1 MSYKEGLYFIAACL
15 TISFE
20 NKNRLKV
27 EKLLKSNSID
37 WDNLVKISTSHYVFP
52 ALYCNLKREGFLHYL
67 PEDLVNYMKHITTLN
82 RKRNL
87 QIIYQAKELNNLLLL
102 NKVTPIFLKGT
113 GNLLAGLYNDVAER
127 MIGDI
132 DFIFSKQDYPK
143 AINILRDNGY
153 YNVGRYDFDF
163 PEQRHYVRL
172 KKNKRIAAVEIH
184 KGLLIEKY
192 SNEFNYNIVK
202 ESMQVINGIS
212 VLSYSNKLNLSIIAS
227 QINDKRSY
235 YKTIALRNAYDVF
248 LLSKK
253 TNAKD
258 AINTLKKLNQPL
270 NFFLATCFEVFN
282 KISSLDYNKTKKTTL
297 HLTSF
302 NLQFT
307 NIKKTKRNHNLITI
321 FIFLKTRINIIYKS
335 VLYIEYRNWLFKRV
349 LGKSWYKEKLKQL
362 GIK

>member
-1 MSYKEGLYFIAACL
+1 MSYKEELYFIAACL
-15 TISFE
+15 TISFD

-37 WDNLVKISTSHYVFP
+37 WDNLVKISTGHYVFP
-52 ALYCNLKREGFLHYL
+52 ALYCNLKREDFLHYL
-67 PEDLVNYMKHITTLN
+67 PEDLVSYMKHITTLN

-87 QIIYQAKELNNLLLL
+87 QIICQAKELNNLLLV

-127 MIGDI
+127 MVGDI
-132 DFIFSKQDYPK
+132 DFLFSQEDYPK
-143 AINILRDNGY
+143 AIKLLRANGY
-153 YNVGRYDFDF
+153 FDVGKYDFDF

-172 KKNKRIAAVEIH
+172 KKDNYIAAVEIH

-192 SNEFNYNIVK
+192 SNEFNYNFVK
-202 ESMQVINGIS
+202 KSLQIINGVS

-227 QINDKRSY
+227 QINDRRYY

-258 AINTLKKLNQPL
+258 AINSLKKLNQPL
-270 NFFLATCFEVFN
+270 NFF
-282 KISSLDYNKTKKTTL
+282 
-297 HLTSF
+297 
-302 NLQFT
+302 
-307 NIKKTKRNHNLITI
+307 
-321 FIFLKTRINIIYKS
+321 
-335 VLYIEYRNWLFKRV
+335 
-349 LGKSWYKEKLKQL
+349 
-362 GIK
+362 